1 MQQSLRQGTH
11 ATVYEVRRDP
21 SLKNKDVIRDK
32 TKRVFP
38 FVSGS
43 KYKGEWINDKKE
55 GFGVQLNPDETK
67 YEGEWAEGKYHG
79 RGTLWVKKGKTYART
94 YVGDWDQGV
103 RSGQGVFYYPDKA
116 VYRGDWA
123 NNRKNGQGRYEHSN
137 GDVYVGEWTDDHE
150 HGFGTLSYAN
160 GNVYEGLWS
169 NGKKEGPG
177 IFFYASTKKIYQGE
191 WLEDQPRCGE
201 FRAPTNAEEVRF
213 HRTLPRGLF
222 VNDFELPSL
231 GLAKADEVLDAA
243 VSTVRLSSLNRTGR
257 TAETQSLSI
266 TSDQM
271 QEAERVFNSL
281 VLNSSGTIELHN
293 LEEVL
298 VAMGL
303 FINSMDLE
311 QVIEQ
316 LIAKEAQYLSFA
328 DITEIAAYLQ
338 QLQVR
343 SHQVT
348 FGDFVEEEGKRNY
361 YDSRG
366 QTPETGFHK

>member
-55 GFGVQLNPDETK
+55 GFGVQLNPDDTK

-94 YVGDWDQGV
+94 YAGDWDQGV

-177 IFFYASTKKIYQGE
+177 IFFYASTKKVSKIIIAKNILRALIGNDSWTFRFIKENGWMINHDVANSEHLPMRKKFDFIVPYQG
-191 WLEDQPRCGE
+191 
-201 FRAPTNAEEVRF
+201 V
-213 HRTLPRGLF
+213 
-222 VNDFELPSL
+222 
-231 GLAKADEVLDAA
+231 
-243 VSTVRLSSLNRTGR
+243 
-257 TAETQSLSI
+257 
-266 TSDQM
+266 
-271 QEAERVFNSL
+271 
-281 VLNSSGTIELHN
+281 
-293 LEEVL
+293 
-298 VAMGL
+298 
-303 FINSMDLE
+303 
-311 QVIEQ
+311 
-316 LIAKEAQYLSFA
+316 YL
-328 DITEIAAYLQ
+328 
-338 QLQVR
+338 
-343 SHQVT
+343 
-348 FGDFVEEEGKRNY
+348 
-361 YDSRG
+361 
-366 QTPETGFHK
+366 